1 MKEKSHVVINNI
13 AYIYFDTPLILLIT
27 ILIKLINIL
36 IIMYNIL
43 GVLETKR
50 KSDKLDEL
58 GVNI

>member
-1 MKEKSHVVINNI
+1 MKEKS
-13 AYIYFDTPLILLIT
+13 TPLILLIT

>member
-1 MKEKSHVVINNI
+1 MINNI
-13 AYIYFDTPLILLIT
+13 AYINFDTPLILRKIFDINKNFDT
-27 ILIKLINIL
+27 NKLINIL

-43 GVLETKR
+43 VVLETKR